1 MGRDLGVSIGEDGR
15 GRRERTEGWDNNPR
29 PELCPASRSSSRH
42 PEPTGGSAPST
53 ALVLSP
59 TRPVVQQPL
68 PSVCGSGQG
77 ADPAGVLG
85 PGEGLA
91 PQGEH
96 SPGRGGLLGAEV
108 TRVFKA
114 TDRRRHRPNGTTRH
128 GPQRPLPPRPHT
140 ACSGAQT
147 HTHTHPRTG
156 ALTRTHT
163 VTLNTHPHIHCHAR
177 SHSHAHQAWLGA
189 QALMLLAVP
198 VVPRPRPG
206 AASPLRSRERLGRQR
221 RPPGFS
227 FPIPGGQGAR
237 GARLRLS

>member
-1 MGRDLGVSIGEDGR
+1 MGVSIGEDGR

-147 HTHTHPRTG
+147 HTHTHTHPRTG